1 MKIRTK
7 MFLVFGCSV
16 FLIVSMLSI
25 WLYFSIKS
33 EVKGELDSQIA
44 NTISAVKKS
53 MGGLEDIAIKNYLRA
68 ITEKDKDVVSYF
80 YGKFKKGEI
89 SKETLKQKTSEII
102 LNKKIGATGYVAGV
116 SSKGILTIHP
126 KAEGVNITKASFW
139 PKVEALLKNET
150 KSGYLEY
157 DWKNPNED
165 KPRKKA
171 GYITYFEP
179 MDLILWASSYKSEFT
194 QLIKSED
201 MHDAILAMKIGN
213 DGYPYVFNYEG
224 DMLIHPYL
232 EGKNVYAVKSH
243 DGQHICQTM
252 IREKKGELE
261 YDWKDA
267 DGKVRKKILLYDNIP
282 DKKLIVAIGVY
293 KDEQYG
299 LLSTIRN
306 VLIIAF
312 CVSMAIVFFLVLF
325 FSNRLTKPIIE
336 GVEFSKKMS
345 QGDFTGKLEIHQ
357 KDETGQLATALNLMT
372 ENIGTIFKQLQNSIE
387 DLLSSSEDLSEI
399 SQKMAQNSTQM
410 TGNSDSLSIAAN
422 EMNTNLATVSE
433 ASDSVMDN
441 INSVASAT
449 EQMSG
454 TINKIA
460 ERSETARSISD
471 KAVTYAGE
479 ASELVDALGKT
490 AFEINH
496 VTETIEDISK
506 QTNLLALNATIEAA
520 RAGEAG
526 KGFSVVANE
535 IKALAGQTSEATEE
549 IQNQINKVQHATS
562 ETVTKIK
569 DISDI
574 IQNVNEIVSD
584 IASAVDEQSSTTGE
598 IAENMSRTS
607 SKMQEVNENVSR
619 NAEFSEQIAEQI
631 SGVHNVASEMEEI
644 SSAIGQKSGS
654 FRQLAQEVKSMLSK
668 FRL

>member
-16 FLIVSMLSI
+16 FFIVSILSI
-25 WLYFSIKS
+25 GLYFFIKS
-33 EVKGELDSQIA
+33 KVKAELDSQIT
-44 NTISAVKKS
+44 NTISAVKES

-68 ITEKDKDVVSYF
+68 ITEKDKDVVSYL
-80 YGKFKKGEI
+80 YGKFEKGEI
-89 SKETLKQKTSEII
+89 SKEELKQKTSEII
-102 LNKKIGATGYVAGV
+102 LSKKIGATGYVAGV

-126 KAEGVNITKASFW
+126 KAEGADITKASFW

-157 DWKNPNED
+157 NWKNPNED

-201 MHDAILAMKIGN
+201 MHDAILAMKVGK
-213 DGYPYVFNYEG
+213 DGYPYVFNYKG
-224 DMLIHPYL
+224 DMVIHPYL
-232 EGKNVYAVKSH
+232 EGKNVYKVKSE
-243 DGQHICQTM
+243 DGQHIVQAM
-252 IREKKGELE
+252 IQGKKGKLE

-267 DGKVRKKILLYDNIP
+267 DGKVRTKILLYDNIP
-282 DKKLIVAIGVY
+282 DKKLIVALGVY
-293 KDEQYG
+293 KAERYS
-299 LLSTIRN
+299 LLYQIRN
-306 VLIIAF
+306 VLIVAF
-312 CVSMAIVFFLVLF
+312 CVSMAIIIFLVLF
-325 FSNRLTKPIIE
+325 FSNRLTKPIIK
-336 GVEFSKKMS
+336 GVEFSEKMS
-345 QGDFTGKLEIHQ
+345 QGDFTGKLEINQ
-357 KDETGQLATALNLMT
+357 RDETGQLATALNRMT

-387 DLLSSSEDLSEI
+387 DLLSSSEELGGI
-399 SQKMAQNSTQM
+399 SQKMSQNSTQM
-410 TGNSDSLSIAAN
+410 TGSSDSLSLAAD

-433 ASDSVMDN
+433 ASDSVMEN

-454 TINKIA
+454 TIHKIA

-479 ASELVDALGKT
+479 ASDLVDTLGKT
-490 AFEINH
+490 AFEINN

-549 IQNQINKVQHATS
+549 IQNQIGKVQHATS
-562 ETVTKIK
+562 ETVAKIK
-569 DISDI
+569 DISGI

-584 IASAVDEQSSTTGE
+584 IAAAVDEQSATTGE
-598 IAENMSRTS
+598 IVENMNRTS
-607 SKMQEVNENVSR
+607 SKMQEVNDNVSK
-619 NAEFSEQIAEQI
+619 NAEFSEHIAEQI

-644 SSAIGQKSGS
+644 SSAIGQNSGS

>member
-16 FLIVSMLSI
+16 FLIVSILSI

-80 YGKFKKGEI
+80 YGQFEKGEI

-139 PKVEALLKNET
+139 PKVEALLKSKT

-232 EGKNVYAVKSH
+232 EGKNVYAVKSQ
-243 DGQHICQTM
+243 DGQHIIQNM
-252 IREKKGELE
+252 IRGKKGEFE

-293 KDEQYG
+293 KDEQYC
-299 LLSTIRN
+299 LLCTIRN

-345 QGDFTGKLEIHQ
+345 QGNFTGKLEIHQ

-387 DLLSSSEDLSEI
+387 DLLSSSEDLSDI
-399 SQKMAQNSTQM
+399 SQKMSQNSTQM
-410 TGNSDSLSIAAN
+410 TGNSDSLSLAAN

-549 IQNQINKVQHATS
+549 IQNQIDKVQNATS

-644 SSAIGQKSGS
+644 SSDIGQKSGS

>member
-16 FLIVSMLSI
+16 FFIVSILSVG
-25 WLYFSIKS
+25 LYFFIQSKIKLMLD
-33 EVKGELDSQIA
+33 GELT

-53 MGGLEDIAIKNYLRA
+53 MGGLENIAIKNYLRA
-68 ITEKDKDVVSYF
+68 ITEKDKDVATYL
-80 YGKFKKGEI
+80 YGQFKQGEI
-89 SKETLKQKTSEII
+89 SRETLKQKISEIV
-102 LNKKIGATGYVAGV
+102 LSKKIGATGYVAGV

-126 KAEGVNITKASFW
+126 KAEGVNISKASFW
-139 PKVEALLKNET
+139 PKVQALLENET

-179 MDLILWASSYKSEFT
+179 LDLILWASSYKSEFS
-194 QLIKSED
+194 QLLKSED
-201 MHDAILAMKIGN
+201 MHDAILSMKIGD
-213 DGYPYVFNYEG
+213 DGYPYVFNYKG

-232 EGKNVYAVKSH
+232 EGKNVYAVKSE
-243 DGQHICQTM
+243 DGQHIIQAM
-252 IREKKGELE
+252 IQGEKGKFE
-261 YDWKDA
+261 YDWKDT
-267 DGKVRKKILLYDNIP
+267 DGKVRTKILSYDNIP
-282 DKKLIVAIGVY
+282 DKELIVALGVY
-293 KDEQYG
+293 KEKQYW

-306 VLIIAF
+306 VLIVTF
-312 CVSMAIVFFLVLF
+312 CISMAIIIFLVLF

-336 GVEFSKKMS
+336 GVEFSKRMS
-345 QGDFTGKLEIHQ
+345 QGDFTGKLKITQE
-357 KDETGQLATALNLMT
+357 DETGQLANALNLMT
-372 ENIGTIFKQLQNSIE
+372 ENIGKIFKQLQNSIE
-387 DLLSSSEDLSEI
+387 DLLSSSEELSGI
-399 SQKMAQNSTQM
+399 SQKMSENATQM
-410 TGNSDSLSIAAN
+410 TGSSDSLSLSAN

-433 ASDSVMDN
+433 ASDSVMEN

-460 ERSETARSISD
+460 ESSETARSISD
-471 KAVTYAGE
+471 QAVTYANE
-479 ASELVDALGKT
+479 ASDLVDALGKT
-490 AFEINH
+490 AYEINT

-535 IKALAGQTSEATEE
+535 IKDLAGQTSEATDE
-549 IQNQINKVQHATS
+549 IQNQISKVQDATTQ
-562 ETVTKIK
+562 TVAKIK

-584 IASAVDEQSSTTGE
+584 IAVAVDEQSSTTGE
-598 IAENMSRTS
+598 IAENMNRTS
-607 SKMQEVNENVSR
+607 SKMQEVNDNVAS
-619 NAEFSEQIAEQI
+619 NAEFSEQMSEQI
-631 SGVHNVASEMEEI
+631 AGVHNVASEMEQI
-644 SSAIGQKSGS
+644 SAAIGQNSGS